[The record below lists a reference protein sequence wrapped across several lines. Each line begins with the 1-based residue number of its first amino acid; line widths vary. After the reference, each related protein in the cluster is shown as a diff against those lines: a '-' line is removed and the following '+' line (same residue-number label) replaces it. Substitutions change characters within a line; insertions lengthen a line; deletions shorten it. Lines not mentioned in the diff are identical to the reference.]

1 MFSSLVKGQTDW
13 HSPLNANFATAADKL
28 TLKADCVY
36 DAEANAYT
44 MTIRNIPAEIAAA
57 LPSGLPDYFTI
68 VSRFPNDYAEGATF
82 RVGTMEFTAK
92 YAGFEA
98 GDVLSLNFDKAEQ
111 RCFFRVGGGSISATP
126 TAYCGSAYAGYSYL
140 G

>member
-13 HSPLNANFATAADKL
+13 HNPLNQNFAIAADKL
-28 TLKADCVY
+28 TLKADCSY
-36 DAEANAYT
+36 DGEANVYT
-44 MTIRNIPAEIAAA
+44 MTIRNIAPEVAAA

-68 VSRFPNDYAEGATF
+68 VSRFPNNYIEGAAF
-82 RVGTMEFTAK
+82 RVGSMDFAAK

-111 RCFFRVGGGSISATP
+111 RCFFRVGGGSSAMLA
-126 TAYCGSAYAGYSYL
+126 AYCGSAYAGYSYL